1 MSKIIDED
9 EFNKVIKNLRAE
21 GIEPF
26 PFITPDFNFSAKF
39 YAAWLRWLFANL
51 QAIQVVINQ
60 LLKREIDTATTDSI
74 QLSQDGDWTTEF
86 VVTLKAIL
94 KISAHT
100 DSKTLIDF
108 KGVEKTFT
116 LLNALK
122 VYTDGVYSPDFTS
135 LIDFLNGEVNN
146 IQTEINDINNEITNI
161 NNEITNI
168 KNEITNIIN
177 HLPSGNLSFTSKE
190 TIWQSNDGAMSGT
203 ATQEFTPGSY
213 EIEWGG
219 DSLGFSTSISIV
231 VVQGNKNITY
241 SPYNNSVNLAQGVY
255 NCNIVIDSNNKKNW
269 TAQIGVIE
277 SLGTGGNTTRT
288 VANPKVGKIS
298 KLVDYKFNFGD

>member
-60 LLKREIDTATTDSI
+60 LLKREIATATTDSI
-74 QLSQDGDWTTEF
+74 QLTQDGDWTEEF
-86 VVTLKAIL
+86 VVTLKALL

-122 VYTDGVYSPDFTS
+122 VYTDGAYSPDFTS

-146 IQTEINDINNEITNI
+146 IQGEINIINDEITN
-161 NNEITNI
+161 
-168 KNEITNIIN
+168 ITNIIN
-177 HLPSGNLSFTSKE
+177 KLPHGDYTFTSKKV
-190 TIWQSNDGAMSGT
+190 IYSGSGMSGT
-203 ATQEFTPGSY
+203 ATENFTNGTY

-219 DSLGFSTSISIV
+219 DALGFTTEIKIV
-231 VVQGNKNITY
+231 TATGNNNITWAPFNEHA
-241 SPYNNSVNLAQGVY
+241 SGHTIGVY
-255 NCNIVIDSNNKKNW
+255 NCNIAVGSDLKSF
-269 TAQIGVIE
+269 TAQIGKDFAQNTSGV
-277 SLGTGGNTTRT
+277 TGAT
-288 VANPKVGKIS
+288 VANPTVQKIS
-298 KLVDYKFNFGD
+298 KMVDVPFKL